1 MNIVVYCVNSFTY
14 NSEGGNSAGVVLN
27 ADNLNEQQMQYIAT
41 QIGYSETAFVQADQ
55 YCDFNVRFFTPNN
68 EVDFCGHA
76 TLAVFH
82 LLFKQHIIEA
92 REYTQQTKVGK
103 LTVKVALNG
112 LVSMNQAL
120 PQYLGEID
128 KNEVADLLNIPR
140 GIFATTNLP
149 CEIISTGLA
158 DVIIPIPSD
167 MLDSLIPDHI
177 KISEFSEKYNV
188 VGLHLFELQSLQKNT
203 SNNITANTMSTK
215 NVTASCRNF
224 APLFGIHEE
233 SATGSACGALSC
245 YLDKH
250 DVVKTNDF
258 IFEQGRKM
266 KSPSML
272 AASIFKEG
280 DVIKQVKVSGF
291 AHEFKKIKINSVI

>member
-1 MNIVVYCVNSFTY
+1 MDIVVYCVNSFTY
-14 NSEGGNSAGVVLN
+14 NAEGGNPAGVVLN

-41 QIGYSETAFVQADQ
+41 QVGYSETAFVQADQ

-82 LLFKQHIIEA
+82 LLFQQQIIEA

-103 LTVKVALNG
+103 LTVKVASNG

-128 KNEVADLLNIPR
+128 NNEVADLLNIPKE
-140 GIFATTNLP
+140 IFASTNLP

-158 DVIIPIPSD
+158 DVIIPIPAGVLNSI
-167 MLDSLIPDHI
+167 IPDNK
-177 KISEFSEKYNV
+177 KISQFSEMYNV
-188 VGLHLFELQSLQKNT
+188 VGIHLFELKSALT
-203 SNNITANTMSTK
+203 PATK
-215 NVTASCRNF
+215 NITASCRNF
-224 APLFGIHEE
+224 APLFGILEE
-233 SATGSACGALSC
+233 SATGSACGALAC

-250 DVVKTNDF
+250 NVIETNNY
-258 IFEQGRKM
+258 IFEQGFKM
-266 KSPSML
+266 GSPSIL
-272 AASIFKEG
+272 TAEVFKEG
-280 DVIKQVKVSGF
+280 NNIKQVKVSGF
-291 AHEFKKIKINSVI
+291 TYEFKQIKIEYCI